1 MTALMDPR
9 IKLRHLNALVE
20 TVRQGGVGRA
30 GEELGMTQPAIS
42 KALAE
47 LEEILGV
54 ALFDRSRRAL
64 SLTAHGEL
72 FERFARGGLATLR
85 QGVDAVLE
93 ARSGNVD
100 VAFGAL
106 PTVSADV
113 VPRALALF
121 AASPLACRA
130 RVESGPSPYL
140 LELLRSAAI
149 EFVVGRMAQPAAMD
163 GLAFEQLYAEAL
175 ALVVRPGHPLA
186 GGEAT
191 LDAIAGYQLVMPPRE
206 AIIRPAVDALL
217 IAGGVVAA
225 TDTVET
231 VSNSL
236 GRSYTLLT
244 DAVWI
249 ISHGVVARDLES
261 GALVRL
267 PIDVEGTR
275 GAIGIT
281 TRAGAELSQP
291 ARAMLDCVRQAVLS
305 PSRR

>member
-1 MTALMDPR
+1 MPALMDPR

-47 LEEILGV
+47 LEDILGV

-64 SLTAHGEL
+64 SLTVHGEM

-85 QGVDAVLE
+85 QGLDAILE
-93 ARSGNVD
+93 AQSGVAEL
-100 VAFGAL
+100 AFGAL
-106 PTVSADV
+106 PTVSANV

-121 AASPLACRA
+121 AGTPLACRS

-149 EFVVGRMAQPAAMD
+149 EFVVGRMAQPSAMD

-186 GGEAT
+186 RGEAT
-191 LDAIAGYQLVMPPRE
+191 LDAIAGHQLVMPPRE

-236 GRSYTLLT
+236 GRSYTLMT

-267 PIDVEGTR
+267 PIDVAGTR

-305 PSRR
+305 PRTP